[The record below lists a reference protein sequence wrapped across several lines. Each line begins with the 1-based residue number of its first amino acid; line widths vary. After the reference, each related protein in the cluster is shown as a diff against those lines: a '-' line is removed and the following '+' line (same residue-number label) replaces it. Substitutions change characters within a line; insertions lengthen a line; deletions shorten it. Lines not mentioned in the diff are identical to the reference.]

1 MNNIHQILDSVNFVQ
16 NADGV
21 WHPLHVKE
29 FAYND
34 GDEAELYILNA
45 IRSASDKSSR
55 SDELA
60 DKMVDWPS
68 TYHLTSRRANLL
80 RPFEQEFKNKR
91 VLEIGCGCGAIT
103 RFLGESGAHVVS
115 VEGSLRRATIARSR
129 CEDLKNVEVVCVA
142 SDELPDLGQFD
153 YVLLIGVLE
162 YARVFLGESGQQL
175 LLESCSSRLS
185 EEGKLFVAIENK
197 LGIKY
202 FAGAAEDHVGQ
213 PMFGINNSYH
223 QEGVMTFGRVEL
235 KELLSEAGFKYVQ
248 EFLPLPDYKLPTDI
262 VTPLGWQDYSA
273 ELSQIAIESAH
284 KDVQGIAE
292 PTFSLEEGLQNI
304 WKNNLAADLSNSF
317 LYVASKQD
325 TYQAGNIVLHHYSDG
340 RRPEFNKEL
349 VVRIGE
355 DGLEVITH
363 PSSLSDNASRSPVNF
378 RHKIEEEEKFF
389 DGYSLWI
396 ALLKIV
402 NKPGWSTPDLQ
413 IWLKNW
419 IELLFQEENVV
430 DNYDKN
436 TLIPGKFN
444 DAMPFNILVNE
455 NHDVK
460 FIDLEWI
467 SSGKIELG
475 YVVFRGVLHSLL
487 RITSVAPASDG
498 ENKNL
503 QKLIEEILTTADLNI
518 NRDDINDYWEREFK
532 FMEETQVGNV
542 GHIRNTFKNAVLK
555 TRVTSLEYAARNSEL
570 AHKIIEFENKVKYLI
585 DKEDILKDVKSEEL
599 RAVLAE
605 SHELTQ
611 MNANLSSIIE
621 ASASENKQIK
631 DEIEQLK
638 KLVQELNDE
647 MSSHATNIS
656 QHNEI
661 VESLKASNHDKAN
674 TIREL
679 NAEIQRIFATN
690 SWKITKPLRFTMRL
704 VRGQHHAALA
714 PAKKKMRAEL
724 KKIYYKIPV
733 KHRSNLLHTAFKIRP
748 TWFLHHPEY
757 QRIYGSGITQDAV
770 AGQLLTDFTALPTVS
785 NVTPS
790 NVALHCHIYYY
801 DLIDEFAH
809 HISQIP
815 FKLDVFVSVTSDE
828 GLKVCKAKLSVLANI
843 GNLYVEIVPNKG
855 RDIGPMLAHFGNRLK
870 TYDYVGHIQSKKS
883 LYNAGATMGWREYL
897 FNALLGTPENVNKIF
912 DQFEKNN
919 KLGIIYPQAFSQ
931 VPYAAFT
938 WLANRSDGQRLC
950 TLMNIE
956 FPDAYFNFPAGSMFW
971 ARVDALRP
979 LFDLNLGWDD
989 FPDELAQNDGTIA
1002 HAIERLLGAV
1012 PTALNYDSLII
1023 KDHQSPSW
1031 STFRFDQQF
1040 FGRKFDSYNYLI
1052 ADSDTHLVALDIFD
1066 TILTRPLLNP
1076 DHTKKIVCEY
1086 LSPEER
1092 NKYENFRATSEAEAR
1107 SKAGRDIDIYQIYD
1121 VFAEMSGISKDR
1133 AKEIAD
1139 IEVQVEFSSVY
1150 LRDDVCKL
1158 IEFANQC
1165 GKKVVLISDMFLPRE
1180 AIINMLHKHNV
1191 RGWQELYLSSDI
1203 GLRKDT
1209 GQLYEYVFEKEGVS
1223 GSNVVMIGDNER
1235 SDLQLPSDFFKTRC
1249 LHILRANDIAKS
1261 LSDYA
1266 PFMKDRKIIND
1277 LNNEITL
1284 GLIIQNNLNKV
1295 ADFVPDDLRLY
1306 SERPYQLGYNLV
1318 GPLLVSF
1325 SQWLIDQCKETQIKN
1340 LYFLAREG
1348 KIIKDVFDLW
1358 NNVVQDND
1366 ISSTYLQVSRRS
1378 VNVPKIKKFDHIVE
1392 IASIDF
1398 FTNSLETFLFE
1409 RFGLE
1414 LNNQTWDEIYSKG
1427 LWAPGKTVEIRNH
1440 DISSIK
1446 PVLEYLSEAI
1456 FNSASVE
1463 YLAMQKYLAE
1473 AGISNDTHAAI
1484 VDVGYSGTIQKS
1496 LNELINT
1503 PVHGFYMATSH
1514 LIRSNMNPASLTK
1527 GCFVAN
1533 AEANFPDS
1541 RIFSKSFALEQLLS
1555 ANDAQIA
1562 KYVINANGELEK
1574 AFKPLR
1580 DEEKQTQPVRNEL
1593 QRGIMDFVRDAS
1605 EIKVNFYPHFTPS
1618 LYVADK
1624 IYSGFVDSGKDKQND
1639 VLQQLVLDD
1648 DYCGRGLVS

>member
-1 MNNIHQILDSVNFVQ
+1 MNNIHQILKNVNFVQ

-45 IRSASDKSSR
+45 IRSATDKSSR
-55 SDELA
+55 SGELA

-103 RFLGESGAHVVS
+103 RFLGECGANVVS
-115 VEGSLRRATIARSR
+115 VEGSLRRATITRSR
-129 CEDLKNVEVVCVA
+129 CEDLDNVEVVCVA
-142 SDELPDLGQFD
+142 SDELPDIGQFD

-175 LLESCSSRLS
+175 LLESCSSRLN
-185 EEGKLFVAIENK
+185 EAGKLFVAIENK

-223 QEGVMTFGRVEL
+223 QEGVVTFGRVEL
-235 KELLSEAGFKYVQ
+235 KELLGEAGFKYIK

-262 VTPLGWQDYSA
+262 VTPLGWQNYSS

-284 KDVQGIAE
+284 KDAQGIAE
-292 PTFSLEEGLQNI
+292 PTFSLEEGLKNV

-317 LYVASKQD
+317 LYIASKQNIFE
-325 TYQAGNIVLHHYSDG
+325 AGNIVLHHYSDG
-340 RRPEFNKEL
+340 RRPEFNKEF
-349 VVRIGE
+349 VVRVGD
-355 DGLEVITH
+355 DGLEVITYSSSSH
-363 PSSLSDNASRSPVNF
+363 EESRPSVNF
-378 RHKIEEEEKFF
+378 RHRIEEESQFF
-389 DGYSLWI
+389 DGNSLWI
-396 ALLKIV
+396 TLLKIV
-402 NKPGWSTPDLQ
+402 NKPGWSTSSLQ
-413 IWLKNW
+413 VWLKNW
-419 IELLFQEENVV
+419 IEHLLQDQNAVEG
-430 DNYDKN
+430 YDKN

-444 DAMPFNILVNE
+444 DAMPFNILVND

-460 FIDLEWI
+460 FIDLEWV
-467 SSGKIELG
+467 SPEKIELG

-503 QKLIEEILTTADLNI
+503 QKLIEEVLISSNLNI
-518 NRDDINDYWEREFK
+518 DLDDISHYWEREFK

-542 GHIRNTFKNAVLK
+542 GHIRNSFRDAVLK
-555 TRVTSLEYAARNSEL
+555 TRITSLEYAARNTEL

-585 DKEDILKDVKSEEL
+585 DKEDILKEVKSEEL
-599 RAVLAE
+599 RAVLEE
-605 SHELTQ
+605 SHELAQ

-621 ASASENKQIK
+621 SSTLENNKIK

-638 KLVQELNDE
+638 NLVKELNNE
-647 MSSHATNIS
+647 MSSHANKIS
-656 QHNEI
+656 QHSEL
-661 VESLKASNHDKAN
+661 VESLKASNYDKDVK
-674 TIREL
+674 ISEL
-679 NAEIQRIFATN
+679 NAEIQRILATN
-690 SWKITKPLRFTMRL
+690 SWRITKPLRFTMRL
-704 VRGQHHAALA
+704 FRGQHQAALA
-714 PAKKKMRAEL
+714 PAKKKIRAEL

-757 QRIYGSGITQDAV
+757 QRIHGSGITQDAV
-770 AGQLLTDFTALPTVS
+770 AGQLLTDFAALPAVG
-785 NVTPS
+785 NITPS
-790 NVALHCHIYYY
+790 NVALHCHIYYF
-801 DLIDEFAH
+801 DLIDEFVH

-815 FKLDVFVSVTSDE
+815 FKLDVFVSVTSGE
-828 GLKVCKAKLSVLANI
+828 GLKVCKEKLSALANI

-897 FNALLGTPENVNKIF
+897 FNALLGSSENVNKIF

-950 TLMNIE
+950 SLMNIE
-956 FPDAYFNFPAGSMFW
+956 FPDGYFNFPAGSMFW

-1052 ADSDTHLVALDIFD
+1052 ADSDTHLVAFDIFD
-1066 TILTRPLLNP
+1066 TILTRPLINP
-1076 DHTKKIVCEY
+1076 DHTKEIVCEY

-1092 NKYENFRATSEAEAR
+1092 KSYESYRASSEAEAR
-1107 SKAGRDIDIYQIYD
+1107 NKAGRDIDIYQIYE
-1121 VFAEMSGISKDR
+1121 VFAEISGISQDR

-1139 IEVQVEFSSVY
+1139 IEVKVEFSSVY
-1150 LRDDVCKL
+1150 LRDDVSKL
-1158 IEFANQC
+1158 IDFANQC
-1165 GKKVVLISDMFLPRE
+1165 GKKVVLISDMFLPRD
-1180 AIINMLHKHNV
+1180 AIISMLHKHNV

-1235 SDLQLPSDFFKTRC
+1235 SDLQLPSDLFKTRC
-1249 LHILRANDIAKS
+1249 LHILRANDVAKS

-1266 PFMKDRKIIND
+1266 PFMKNRKIFNEI
-1277 LNNEITL
+1277 NNEITL
-1284 GLIIQNNLNKV
+1284 GILIQNNLNKV
-1295 ADFVPDDLRLY
+1295 ANFEPDDLRLY

-1378 VNVPKIKKFDHIVE
+1378 VNVPKIKNFDHIVE

-1398 FTNSLETFLFE
+1398 FTNSLENFLFE

-1414 LNNQTWDEIYSKG
+1414 LNDQTWGDIYSKG
-1427 LWAPGKTVEIRNH
+1427 LWSPGKTVEIRNQ

-1456 FNSASVE
+1456 FNSANVE
-1463 YLAMQKYLAE
+1463 YLAMQKYLSE
-1473 AGISNDTHAAI
+1473 AGISDDSHAAI

-1496 LNELINT
+1496 LNELLKN

-1514 LIRSNMNPASLTK
+1514 LIRSNMNPASLTN
-1527 GCFVAN
+1527 GCFVTDG
-1533 AEANFPDS
+1533 EANFPDS

-1562 KYVINANGELEK
+1562 KYVINESGDLDK
-1574 AFKPLR
+1574 VFKPLR
-1580 DEEKQTQPVRNEL
+1580 DEEKLTQPVRNEL
-1593 QRGIMDFVRDAS
+1593 QRGILDFVRDAS
-1605 EIKVNFYPHFTPS
+1605 EIKVNFYPQFKPS

-1624 IYSGFVDSGKDKQND
+1624 IYTGFVDSGKDKQND